1 MKILWVKAGGLVPP
15 DTGGKIRSYNI
26 LRQLARQH
34 SITLFSFYAAHNP
47 DVHAELKH
55 MFDRVVTM
63 PLRIPAPKS
72 FAEMCDYAIRL
83 VSREPYGI
91 TKYCRPEVRRGLR
104 ALLEQENYDVIL
116 CDFMAA
122 AGVIPWDCATPKV
135 LFTHNGEATIWRRH
149 YEVASNTIW
158 KAISWQEWLKMQ
170 AAERRYLRLADRVL
184 AVSETDRDAF
194 AAFLNAEKLTVIPT
208 GVDIEYFQPLAG
220 EETAN
225 SLVFTGSMDWLPNQD
240 AIFFFA
246 HAILPLIR
254 EHSPEVFLD
263 VVGRNPSRKLQA
275 LAASEKSIRLTGWVD
290 DIRPFVGRGSVCI
303 VPLRIGGGTRLKI
316 FEAMAMGKAVVSTS
330 VGAEGL
336 AVRSGEN
343 IVLADTP
350 NDFAQ
355 AVTCL
360 LRDPRRRLQLGA
372 AARTLVQENYSWTIV
387 ANDFASTLQEGIISS
402 STGNVSRTKRS
413 LHSLVH

>member
-1 MKILWVKAGGLVPP
+1 
-15 DTGGKIRSYNI
+15 
-26 LRQLARQH
+26 
-34 SITLFSFYAAHNP
+34 
-47 DVHAELKH
+47 
-55 MFDRVVTM
+55 
-63 PLRIPAPKS
+63 
-72 FAEMCDYAIRL
+72 
-83 VSREPYGI
+83 
-91 TKYCRPEVRRGLR
+91 
-104 ALLEQENYDVIL
+104 
-116 CDFMAA
+116 
-122 AGVIPWDCATPKV
+122 V
-135 LFTHNGEATIWRRH
+135 LFTHNVEATIWRRH
-149 YEVASNTIW
+149 YEVASNVIW
-158 KAISWQEWLKMQ
+158 KAISWQEWRKME

-194 AAFLNAEKLTVIPT
+194 AAFLSAEKLTVIPT
-208 GVDIEYFQPLAG
+208 GVDVEYFQPLAG

-225 SLVFTGSMDWLPNQD
+225 SLVFTGSMDWLPNED
-240 AIFFFA
+240 AILYFA
-246 HAILPLIR
+246 DAILPLIR

-275 LAASEKSIRLTGWVD
+275 LAESEKSIRLTGWVD
-290 DIRPFVGRGSVCI
+290 DIRPFVGRSSVCI

-355 AVTCL
+355 AVISL
-360 LRDPRRRLQLGA
+360 LRDPRRRQQLGA

-387 ANDFASTLQEGIISS
+387 ANDFARTLQEVIISS
-402 STGNVSRTKRS
+402 SARNVSRN
-413 LHSLVH
+413 

>member
-26 LRQLARQH
+26 LRQLAHQH
-34 SITLFSFYAAHNP
+34 SITLFSFYAAHSP

-55 MFDRVVTM
+55 VFDRVVTM
-63 PLRIPAPKS
+63 PLSIPAPKS
-72 FAEMCDYAIRL
+72 LAEMCDYALRL
-83 VSREPYGI
+83 FSREPYGI
-91 TKYCRPEVRRGLR
+91 TKYCRPEVSRGLR
-104 ALLEQENYDVIL
+104 ALLEQENYDIIL

-135 LFTHNGEATIWRRH
+135 LFTHNVEATIWRRH
-149 YEVASNTIW
+149 YEVASNVIW
-158 KAISWQEWLKMQ
+158 KAISWQEWRKME

-194 AAFLNAEKLTVIPT
+194 ATFLDFEKLTVIPT
-208 GVDIEYFQPLAG
+208 GVDVEYFQPLPG

-225 SLVFTGSMDWLPNQD
+225 SLVFTGSMDWLPNED
-240 AIFFFA
+240 AIFYFA
-246 HAILPLIR
+246 DTILPLMR

-275 LAASEKSIRLTGWVD
+275 LAESEKSIRLTGWVD

-343 IVLADTP
+343 IVLADSP

-355 AVTCL
+355 AVISL
-360 LRDPRRRLQLGA
+360 LRDPRRRQQLGA

-387 ANDFASTLQEGIISS
+387 ANDFASTLQEVIISS
-402 STGNVSRTKRS
+402 SARNVSRN
-413 LHSLVH
+413 

>member
-34 SITLFSFYAAHNP
+34 SITFFSFYAAHNP

-83 VSREPYGI
+83 FSSEPYGI

-135 LFTHNGEATIWRRH
+135 LFTHNVEATIWRRH
-149 YEVASNTIW
+149 YEVASNVIW
-158 KAISWQEWLKMQ
+158 KAISWQEWRKME

-194 AAFLNAEKLTVIPT
+194 ATFLDLEKLTVIPT
-208 GVDIEYFQPLAG
+208 GVDVEYFQPFPG
-220 EETAN
+220 EQTAN
-225 SLVFTGSMDWLPNQD
+225 SLVFTGSMDWLPNED
-240 AIFFFA
+240 AIFYFA
-246 HAILPLIR
+246 DAILPLMR
-254 EHSPEVFLD
+254 KHSPEVFLD

-275 LAASEKSIRLTGWVD
+275 LAESEKSIRLTGWVD

-355 AVTCL
+355 AVISL
-360 LRDPRRRLQLGA
+360 LRDPGRRQQLGA
-372 AARTLVQENYSWTIV
+372 AARTLVQEHYSWTIV
-387 ANDFASTLQEGIISS
+387 ANDFARALQEVIMSS
-402 STGNVSRTKRS
+402 SARNISRS
-413 LHSLVH
+413 

>member
-34 SITLFSFYAAHNP
+34 SITFFSFYAAHNH

-72 FAEMCDYAIRL
+72 LAEMCDYAVRL
-83 VSREPYGI
+83 FSSEPYGI

-104 ALLEQENYDVIL
+104 SLLEEENYDVIL
-116 CDFMAA
+116 CDFMAV
-122 AGVIPWDCATPKV
+122 AGVIPWDCAIPKV
-135 LFTHNGEATIWRRH
+135 LFTHNVEATIWRRH
-149 YEVASNTIW
+149 YEVASNVIW
-158 KAISWQEWLKMQ
+158 KAISWQEWRKME

-194 AAFLNAEKLTVIPT
+194 AAFLSAEKLTVIPT
-208 GVDIEYFQPLAG
+208 GVDVEYFQPLAG

-225 SLVFTGSMDWLPNQD
+225 SLVFTGSMDWLPNED
-240 AIFFFA
+240 AILYFA
-246 HAILPLIR
+246 DAILPLIR

-275 LAASEKSIRLTGWVD
+275 LAESQKSIRLTGWVD

-355 AVTCL
+355 AVISL
-360 LRDPRRRLQLGA
+360 LRDPGRRQQLGT

-387 ANDFASTLQEGIISS
+387 ANDFARALQEVIISS
-402 STGNVSRTKRS
+402 SARNVSRS
-413 LHSLVH
+413 

>member
-26 LRQLARQH
+26 LRQLARQY
-34 SITLFSFYAAHNP
+34 SITFFSFYAAHNP

-72 FAEMCDYAIRL
+72 FAEMCDYTIRL
-83 VSREPYGI
+83 FSSEPYGI

-135 LFTHNGEATIWRRH
+135 LFTHNVEATIWRRH
-149 YEVASNTIW
+149 YDVASNVIW
-158 KAISWQEWLKMQ
+158 KAISWQEWRKME

-208 GVDIEYFQPLAG
+208 GVDVEYFQPLPG

-225 SLVFTGSMDWLPNQD
+225 SLVFTGSMDWLPNED
-240 AIFFFA
+240 AIFYFTD
-246 HAILPLIR
+246 AILPLIR

-275 LAASEKSIRLTGWVD
+275 LAESEKSIRLTGWVD

-355 AVTCL
+355 AVISL
-360 LRDPRRRLQLGA
+360 LRDPGRRQQLGA
-372 AARTLVQENYSWTIV
+372 AARTLVQEHYSWTIV
-387 ANDFASTLQEGIISS
+387 ANDFARALQEVIMSS
-402 STGNVSRTKRS
+402 SARNISRS
-413 LHSLVH
+413 

>member
-1 MKILWVKAGGLVPP
+1 
-15 DTGGKIRSYNI
+15 
-26 LRQLARQH
+26 
-34 SITLFSFYAAHNP
+34 
-47 DVHAELKH
+47 

-63 PLRIPAPKS
+63 PLRIAAPKS
-72 FAEMCDYAIRL
+72 FAEMFDYALRL
-83 VSREPYGI
+83 FSSEPYGI
-91 TKYCRPEVRRGLR
+91 TKYCRPEVGRGLR
-104 ALLEQENYDVIL
+104 SLLEQENYDVIL

-135 LFTHNGEATIWRRH
+135 LFTHNVEATIWRRH
-149 YEVASNTIW
+149 YEVASNLIW
-158 KAISWQEWLKMQ
+158 KAISWQEWRKME

-225 SLVFTGSMDWLPNQD
+225 SLVFTGSMDWLPNED
-240 AIFFFA
+240 AIFYFA
-246 HAILPLIR
+246 DAILPLIR
-254 EHSPEVFLD
+254 VHSPEVFLD

-275 LAASEKSIRLTGWVD
+275 LAETEKSIRLTGWVD

-316 FEAMAMGKAVVSTS
+316 YEAMAMGKAVVSTS

-355 AVTCL
+355 AVISL
-360 LRDPRRRLQLGA
+360 LRDPRQRQQLGA

-387 ANDFASTLQEGIISS
+387 ANDFASTLQEVIISS
-402 STGNVSRTKRS
+402 RARNVSRN
-413 LHSLVH
+413 